1 MIRVPRLSKPTIL
14 VQKET
19 EWRDALLQASTVH
32 EKERALTKYCHR
44 QIQETLD
51 RMFHGKCAYCESKI
65 EHVSD
70 AHIEHYRPKSRF
82 PRLAFDWE
90 NLLLAC
96 GKCNS
101 PAFKGNHFP
110 EAGED
115 GPLLNP
121 CIDDPES
128 HLRFDYNSIAK
139 LASVYGTT
147 PRGVTTETLLGLN
160 RPELR
165 AYRSQQI
172 QRLAFIAVRAQTD
185 PEARQLL
192 DEAQGDNSEYA
203 AFARILPSL
212 IASHKKHGTKSRKK
226 TPQE

>member
-1 MIRVPRLSKPTIL
+1 MIRVTRLSKPAIL
-14 VQKET
+14 VEKET
-19 EWRDALLQASTVH
+19 EWLNALLRASTPG
-32 EKERALTKYCHR
+32 EKERALTKYRHR
-44 QIQETLD
+44 QIQEMLD

-70 AHIEHYRPKSRF
+70 AHIEHYRPKSKF
-82 PRLAFDWE
+82 ADLTFDWE

-101 PAFKGNHFP
+101 TAHKGDHFP
-110 EAGED
+110 EANED

-121 CIDDPES
+121 CLDAPEA
-128 HLRFDYNSIAK
+128 HLRFEYNAVAK

-160 RPELR
+160 RPDLR
-165 AYRSQQI
+165 AYRSRQV

-185 PEARQLL
+185 PEAQQLL
-192 DEAQGDNSEYA
+192 TEAQREDAEYA
-203 AFARILPSL
+203 AFAKSLLSL
-212 IASHKKHGTKSRKK
+212 IDSLNQSGMKSGKKRAL
-226 TPQE
+226 